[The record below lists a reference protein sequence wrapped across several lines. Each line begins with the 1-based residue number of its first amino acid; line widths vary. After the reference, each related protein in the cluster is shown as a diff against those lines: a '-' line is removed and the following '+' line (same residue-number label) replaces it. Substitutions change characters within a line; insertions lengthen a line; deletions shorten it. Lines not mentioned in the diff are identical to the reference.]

1 MITQTFKHSISML
14 QIAQMYIK
22 QLLATLSIVYG
33 SLRLPFEYIYSA
45 HFNPKIVFSIGNGN
59 CCVSVRKAF

>member
-1 MITQTFKHSISML
+1 ML

-45 HFNPKIVFSIGNGN
+45 HFNPKIVFCIGNGN
-59 CCVSVRKAF
+59 CCVSVQKAF